1 MDALSTS
8 TFTGRLLQVPGCA
21 LGMCPMRRLRILQ
34 VFSRYLHLGGEELS
48 VQRINRLLDA
58 NHEVIRFDLDN
69 HEWVGPAA
77 PNLLVQARRTLY
89 NRETRERFE
98 RAAAEHRPDLA
109 LFHNIYPVGS
119 PSLYHA
125 AYRLNLPV
133 IQYAHNYRPF
143 SVSGAL
149 FTGGRVSTES
159 LKGSYWREI
168 LHGTWQNSIVKTA
181 LLALAF
187 KRLRRTDWLDS
198 VKAWVCVSEF
208 MCDKFVEAG
217 MKPERIFG
225 LRHSWEMM
233 SDPPAS
239 EDGGYYLFL
248 GRLVET
254 KGIEPLLKA
263 WQILYEKVGNQTPEL
278 RIAGEGPLEAMVRS
292 AAERNPRI
300 KVLGMIKGD
309 AKREALRCC
318 RAMLVPSVWWE
329 PLGLVTCEAYDYGK
343 PVLAAASGG
352 LTETVVDG
360 VTGFLHEPG
369 NAEKIVSDVIVMESL
384 PAEKRAEIGR
394 AGRQWLADNAGVDLW
409 TEKFTAILEK
419 VSQAGSQS

>member
-1 MDALSTS
+1 
-8 TFTGRLLQVPGCA
+8 
-21 LGMCPMRRLRILQ
+21 MRRLRILQ

-48 VQRINRLLDA
+48 VQRINRLLEA
-58 NHEVIRFDLDN
+58 EHEVIRFDLDN
-69 HEWVGPAA
+69 HEWVGPNA
-77 PNLLVQARRTLY
+77 PNLLTQARRTFY
-89 NRETRERFE
+89 NSETRDRFE
-98 RAAAEHRPDLA
+98 RAAAEHHPDVA

-125 AYRLNLPV
+125 ACRLKLPV

-149 FTGGRVSTES
+149 FAGGRISTES
-159 LKGSYWREI
+159 LKGNYWREI
-168 LHGTWQNSIVKTA
+168 AHGTWQNSILKTA

-187 KRLRRTDWLDS
+187 KRLRRAGWLDS

-208 MCDKFVEAG
+208 MRDKFVEAG
-217 MKPERIFG
+217 ITPERVFG

-233 SDPPAS
+233 EDLPPS

-254 KGIEPLLKA
+254 KGVESLLKA
-263 WQILYEKVGNQTPEL
+263 WQILHEKLGTQSPEL
-278 RIAGEGPLEAMVRS
+278 HIAGEGPLEAMVQT
-292 AAERNPRI
+292 AASRNPRV
-300 KVLGMIKGD
+300 KAVGMLKGN
-309 AKREALRCC
+309 AKLEALRCC
-318 RAMLVPSVWWE
+318 RAMVIPSVWWE

-360 VTGFLHEPG
+360 VTGFLHDPG
-369 NAEKIVSDVIVMESL
+369 NPEKIVSDVIVMESL
-384 PAEKRAEIGR
+384 PAEKRAEMGR
-394 AGRQWLADNAGVDLW
+394 SGRQWLVDNAGVDLW
-409 TEKFTAILEK
+409 KQRFTTILEK
-419 VSQAGSQS
+419 TMQASSLF